1 MDLGSIA
8 GSGGGLTS
16 SSSADGDNT
25 FGGNAFDYRNNNG
38 SGDTDAATIV
48 IGVISFIAGFI
59 VCKAVS

>member
-25 FGGNAFDYRNNNG
+25 FGGNAFDYRTNSG
-38 SGDTDAATIV
+38 SGDADATTVV
-48 IGVISFIAGFI
+48 IGVIAFVAGFI